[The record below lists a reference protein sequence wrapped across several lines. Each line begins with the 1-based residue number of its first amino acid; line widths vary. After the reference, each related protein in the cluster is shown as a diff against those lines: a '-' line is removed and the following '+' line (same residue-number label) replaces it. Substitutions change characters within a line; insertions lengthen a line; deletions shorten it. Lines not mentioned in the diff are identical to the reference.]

1 MCLYMHW
8 NNLIHLGVLI
18 LVLLCVQILVSF
30 ARLLITIIADLSSAP
45 HGGEKSWLPKVKR
58 KVP

>member
-45 HGGEKSWLPKVKR
+45 MVEKNHGYQK
-58 KVP
+58 